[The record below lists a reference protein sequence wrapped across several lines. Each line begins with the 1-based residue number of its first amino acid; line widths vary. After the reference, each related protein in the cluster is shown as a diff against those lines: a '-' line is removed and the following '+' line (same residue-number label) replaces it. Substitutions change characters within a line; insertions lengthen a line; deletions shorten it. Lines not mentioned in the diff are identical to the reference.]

1 MRELGGA
8 GGLLGTQKKNQWL
21 KKAYFIFKLFLKFFK
36 NMFMQILSFTG
47 TDILIGDPLGNLA
60 ITPQVCER

>member
-1 MRELGGA
+1 MDHAGKWGGVRELGGA

-36 NMFMQILSFTG
+36 NMFM
-47 TDILIGDPLGNLA
+47 
-60 ITPQVCER
+60 